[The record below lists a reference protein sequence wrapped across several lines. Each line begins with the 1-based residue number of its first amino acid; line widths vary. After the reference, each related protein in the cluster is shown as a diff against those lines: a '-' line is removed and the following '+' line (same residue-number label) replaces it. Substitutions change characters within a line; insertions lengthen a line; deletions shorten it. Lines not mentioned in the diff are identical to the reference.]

1 MPERTTSGRG
11 GGQRPDSTRR
21 TRQSPRSVNELL
33 ARGSTL
39 RQVARAVPEQQAWAG
54 WLRERL
60 PAELAAHLL
69 NAVPKGSVGSP
80 RELVL
85 LADSAAWC
93 TRLRYALAS
102 LEADIRTR
110 DAAIARISVRVGR

>member
-1 MPERTTSGRG
+1 MREMP
-11 GGQRPDSTRR
+11 
-21 TRQSPRSVNELL
+21 
-33 ARGSTL
+33 A
-39 RQVARAVPEQQAWAG
+39 QQAWG
-54 WLRERL
+54 EWLRERL
-60 PAELAAHLL
+60 PDELAPHLL

-93 TRLRYALAS
+93 ARLRYALGA
-102 LEADIRTR
+102 LEREIRSR

>member
-1 MPERTTSGRG
+1 MP
-11 GGQRPDSTRR
+11 
-21 TRQSPRSVNELL
+21 
-33 ARGSTL
+33 A
-39 RQVARAVPEQQAWAG
+39 QQAWG
-54 WLRERL
+54 EWLRERL
-60 PAELAAHLL
+60 PAELATHLL

-93 TRLRYALAS
+93 VRLRYAIGP
-102 LEADIRTR
+102 LEVQIKAR